1 VEEILF
7 FLLQIVIEIAIEG
20 IAYLLTSKSI
30 AKRQSPNG
38 TGVGATAVY
47 AITGGMLGG
56 VSALVYSHVL
66 LPQMW
71 WTRDVSTQIWN
82 LDEYAAILER
92 LFLRSLFRCHQTDVR
107 GELDAISLP
116 TGTAFSTR

>member
-1 VEEILF
+1 MEEILF

-71 WTRDVSTQIWN
+71 MRIANLLITPILFGGLATCLPRFGTSTNTRQFWN
-82 LDEYAAILER
+82 AYFFAVFFAATR
-92 LFLRSLFRCHQTDVR
+92 LMFAAS
-107 GELDAISLP
+107 
-116 TGTAFSTR
+116 